1 MFVLTAGGSV
11 IGGEGNCRG
20 GEMSE
25 VICARE
31 DVQGNVLHWPVKVA
45 YWKRRHYGT
54 MAWVRVQIPGLAGQF
69 VIGLRI
75 VGACLLSD
83 KFLAEATG
91 FDAVLLSFPALVR
104 FKNSGAHM
112 PSSVGLY

>member
-1 MFVLTAGGSV
+1 MFALTAGGSV

-45 YWKRRHYGT
+45 
-54 MAWVRVQIPGLAGQF
+54 
-69 VIGLRI
+69 
-75 VGACLLSD
+75 
-83 KFLAEATG
+83 
-91 FDAVLLSFPALVR
+91 
-104 FKNSGAHM
+104 
-112 PSSVGLY
+112 